1 MLIRGQSTWDSFV
14 ALARSP
20 FYLTLDVIL
29 IAGILVHGL
38 NGLRLALTGFG
49 FSVNAQKA
57 LFVILMLIGVFIL
70 LVAALKI
77 FQV

>member
-1 MLIRGQSTWDSFV
+1 MLIRGQSAWDSFV

-29 IAGILVHGL
+29 LAGILVHGL

-49 FSVNAQKA
+49 FSVGAQKT
-57 LFVILMLIGVFIL
+57 LFIILMLTGAIL
-70 LVAALKI
+70 LFLAALKI